1 MSAINLAAWFGWRG
15 SLDTDLKFSEF
26 FFDNHTVMFRCM
38 RQYMN
43 AGPGSAV
50 AANAAGTYF
59 VGQGDFR
66 GDNVSHSPLGPK
78 WFVAIGGEQHDY
90 TATKDDRW
98 IHIALVR
105 SGNTFTLFLDGAPQS
120 PTITVA
126 PEAANLPDGNATLRM
141 GRTVDGY
148 TVNGRETQF
157 YGYVDDVAVFK
168 RALTQ
173 QEIKAIIDEA
183 DHRLHAHQDHLV
195 AAWIFDHTLP
205 SGDPLPPRFS
215 RPVHFNSNPVEQRA
229 GLAIVSENRNEAFDT
244 KVLHDILPYQKAEWM
259 LPFDKGDVWSVSQGN
274 GFGDLEQNGDPIGSH
289 FGASANF
296 AWDFKLESAPAP
308 GKPFNPNG
316 AGCGEHL
323 HAVASGQVFDYL
335 DAGGGPPPD
344 KCTDPQDG
352 NDWFHIEL
360 AKNEIVTYMHTL
372 IGSIKEMHPH
382 IPPPPPPKWTTGFPV
397 SQGDLIAR
405 VGSRCFS
412 NCHLH
417 IASQSAN
424 PNAFLSD
431 PITGVTF
438 PVAFS
443 HYEMCPAG
451 LNWQLEHNW
460 VAVDRGVPLMGQF
473 VRRPKA

>member
-78 WFVAIGGEQHDY
+78 WFVAIGGEQHDD

-126 PEAANLPDGNATLRM
+126 GTANLSDGNATLRM
-141 GRTVDGY
+141 GRTADGY
-148 TVNGRETQF
+148 TVNGRETEF
-157 YGYVDDVAVFK
+157 YGYVDDVAVFN

-173 QEIKAIIDEA
+173 QEINAIIDEA
-183 DHRLHAHQDHLV
+183 DDRLHAHQDHLV

-215 RPVHFNSNPVEQRA
+215 RPVHFNSNPAEGARGPGDRQREQERGVRHEGA
-229 GLAIVSENRNEAFDT
+229 ARHPAVPESGVDAAFRQGRRVVGLTRER
-244 KVLHDILPYQKAEWM
+244 LL
-259 LPFDKGDVWSVSQGN
+259 
-274 GFGDLEQNGDPIGSH
+274 DLEQNGDPVGSH

-308 GKPFNPNG
+308 GKPFDPNG

-382 IPPPPPPKWTTGFPV
+382 IPPPPPPKWTTGFPG

-438 PVAFS
+438 PVAFIQ
-443 HYEMCPAG
+443 YEMCPAG
-451 LNWQLEHNW
+451 FNWQLEHNW

-473 VRRPKA
+473 VRLPKA